1 MIMHEKEFNNKDYVV
16 VIGAAN
22 IDIGGTPYKELIKAD
37 SNPGVINISYGGVG
51 RNIAENLSRLGVNT
65 VLIAAVGCDDLG
77 EGLVNHCKAA
87 GINTDYILRDNKNNS
102 SLYLYINDLNNDM
115 AIALSDVNIAESLTS
130 DYLDSLTDV
139 INNAKFVIVDCN
151 ITQEALIHIKKNCRV
166 PVYVDPVSQSHAS
179 KIKNNLNGIDTIKP
193 NRLEAEYLSG
203 ISINT
208 DEDYIRAADIFMKTG
223 IRRVFISMGS
233 GGLFAA
239 SEGNYYIV
247 EKYPAEVL
255 STTGAGD
262 SATAAIVW
270 SSLKDDRDIINA
282 SRAANAAASMN
293 VSSEKTI
300 NPDFSEERL
309 LEMLDEDS
317 KKSIMTIRKLIK

>member
-77 EGLVNHCKAA
+77 EGLINHCKAA
-87 GINTDYILRDNKNNS
+87 GIDTDYILRDNKNNS

-270 SSLKDDRDIINA
+270 SSIKDDRDIINA

>member
-87 GINTDYILRDNKNNS
+87 GIDTDYILRDNKNNS

-115 AIALSDVNIAESLTS
+115 AIALSDVNIAESLTP

-270 SSLKDDRDIINA
+270 SSIKDDRDIINA